1 MTDFC
6 GSGSVKPSL
15 RSLRN
20 TAAIFR
26 FLLSE
31 LFSLLL
37 SSKWRLEDLTRGHEH
52 GALRDPDYTKIRP
65 ARLSAARRPT
75 WTSGEGSRGKEW
87 AQRPDSAVCTFS
99 GVQKKKKSSRAR
111 PPHPVCP
118 PLPPW
123 LRWPAPLCASQG
135 RFLSQLGVL
144 GCVAACLYW
153 SVDFLVAAC
162 TYLNIPPGHCSVF
175 PASHS
180 LPPPSL
186 PSLPP
191 PASSPTGCSASH
203 PLSYFITP
211 STHCPIFSST
221 FPLFPVRPLSS
232 PPWTGVFL
240 TAPPALSPPDSVLT
254 RMRGKAG
261 RCGRRKK
268 PSKLIHRRLHS
279 AKQWLRSWV
288 WLV

>member
-1 MTDFC
+1 M
-6 GSGSVKPSL
+6 
-15 RSLRN
+15 
-20 TAAIFR
+20 
-26 FLLSE
+26 
-31 LFSLLL
+31 
-37 SSKWRLEDLTRGHEH
+37 DLC
-52 GALRDPDYTKIRP
+52 
-65 ARLSAARRPT
+65 
-75 WTSGEGSRGKEW
+75 EGSRGKEW

-99 GVQKKKKSSRAR
+99 GVQKKKKKSSRNPPPPNPPTR
-111 PPHPVCP
+111 PLPS
-118 PLPPW
+118 LPPW

-180 LPPPSL
+180 PPFPPS
-186 PSLPP
+186 SRLPP

-221 FPLFPVRPLSS
+221 FPLFPVPRLFFSS
-232 PPWTGVFL
+232 LDWVFSHGSSC
-240 TAPPALSPPDSVLT
+240 TFTPDSVLT
-254 RMRGKAG
+254 WMRAKAG
-261 RCGRRKK
+261 RCG
-268 PSKLIHRRLHS
+268 
-279 AKQWLRSWV
+279 
-288 WLV
+288 

>member
-1 MTDFC
+1 MEARKTSQVDTNMAAGAPSSRSRR
-6 GSGSVKPSL
+6 GSA
-15 RSLRN
+15 RS
-20 TAAIFR
+20 
-26 FLLSE
+26 
-31 LFSLLL
+31 
-37 SSKWRLEDLTRGHEH
+37 RLHEDKAGKAVRG
-52 GALRDPDYTKIRP
+52 P
-65 ARLSAARRPT
+65 ASHVDLC
-75 WTSGEGSRGKEW
+75 EGSRGKEW

-99 GVQKKKKSSRAR
+99 GVQNKKKSSRAR
-111 PPHPVCP
+111 PPPPSPP

-153 SVDFLVAAC
+153 SMDFLVAAC

-180 LPPPSL
+180 LPPPPPL
-186 PSLPP
+186 PLPP

-203 PLSYFITP
+203 PLSYVIAP
-211 STHCPIFSST
+211 STHCPILSST
-221 FPLFPVRPLSS
+221 FPLFPVPRLSS

-254 RMRGKAG
+254 WMREKG
-261 RCGRRKK
+261 RTVWSKK
-268 PSKLIHRRLHS
+268 EAFQAHS
-279 AKQWLRSWV
+279 QEITQCKTMATQLG
-288 WLV
+288 LVGLKEK